1 MDKKRILVVDDEMS
15 IVNIL
20 KVNLEKGGY
29 DVLTAMDG
37 EEGLITAL
45 TEDVD
50 LVLLDVMLPKM
61 DGFEVCKKIR
71 QKSEV
76 PILMLTARSEEIDKI
91 LGLELGADDYVTK
104 PFSVRELMARVKA
117 NLRRTI
123 SQSDDKGASDGD
135 IKIGEISINTER
147 YELRKN
153 GKPIELTLREFELVK
168 FLAETPNRICS
179 RDTILR
185 KVWGYEY
192 VGDDRTVDVTISRL
206 RDKIEDNPGEPK
218 YIMTRR
224 GVGYYFYKE

>member
-117 NLRRTI
+117 NLRRTV

-206 RDKIEDNPGEPK
+206 RDKIEDKPGEPK

>member
-117 NLRRTI
+117 NLRRTV

-135 IKIGEISINTER
+135 IKNRRDLDKYRALRIKKER
-147 YELRKN
+147 K
-153 GKPIELTLREFELVK
+153 
-168 FLAETPNRICS
+168 A
-179 RDTILR
+179 
-185 KVWGYEY
+185 
-192 VGDDRTVDVTISRL
+192 DRAHSA
-206 RDKIEDNPGEPK
+206 
-218 YIMTRR
+218 
-224 GVGYYFYKE
+224 